1 MPVYEYRCRSCEERF
16 SKTESIAEHSAS
28 SGSAACPRCRS
39 TDVERV
45 ISASYPRT
53 ARKS

>member
-1 MPVYEYRCRSCEERF
+1 MPVYEYRCRSCDERF
-16 SKTESIAEHSAS
+16 TKTESIAEHSAS
-28 SGSAACPRCRS
+28 GHTVCPKCRS
-39 TDVERV
+39 TEVERV